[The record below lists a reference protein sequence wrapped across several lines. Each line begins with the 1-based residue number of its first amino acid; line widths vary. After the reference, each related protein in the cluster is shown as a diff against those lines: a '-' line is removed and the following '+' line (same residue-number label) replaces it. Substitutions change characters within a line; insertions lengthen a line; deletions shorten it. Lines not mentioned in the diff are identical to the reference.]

1 MPKQFYFLPQISYN
15 ALVLPYTTGLTA
27 SKCDGFGNIVI
38 LMWCPSGNYWS
49 LVTPKWYFTSPILPH
64 DSSISLLYLF

>member
-1 MPKQFYFLPQISYN
+1 MPKQCYLLPQISYN

-38 LMWCPSGNYWS
+38 LM
-49 LVTPKWYFTSPILPH
+49 
-64 DSSISLLYLF
+64 